1 LESTAVVPRQ
11 PAASRQP
18 IKQPIKKTSLKT
30 NFAKS
35 LVVSYQP
42 EPEEVRRPP
51 HYMSMWAHPPS
62 LREISFLTQRD
73 IWVALVYPA
82 LQFGTMPGLHIPGIS
97 ARTARTTPL
106 IHCTHSLPR
115 PPTLH
120 PSSRRLARAG
130 SRPARTTPLIHC
142 THSLPRPTAG
152 GWQGQARAQQ
162 AQGRRPQRA
171 RHHHGVVPQGTSSP
185 GQQGPH
191 QGGASPPI
199 ASTVLLRE
207 TRLGTPCSSSDIKP
221 NSRLR

>member
-1 LESTAVVPRQ
+1 VVPRQ

-115 PPTLH
+115 P
-120 PSSRRLARAG
+120 
-130 SRPARTTPLIHC
+130 
-142 THSLPRPTAG
+142 TAG